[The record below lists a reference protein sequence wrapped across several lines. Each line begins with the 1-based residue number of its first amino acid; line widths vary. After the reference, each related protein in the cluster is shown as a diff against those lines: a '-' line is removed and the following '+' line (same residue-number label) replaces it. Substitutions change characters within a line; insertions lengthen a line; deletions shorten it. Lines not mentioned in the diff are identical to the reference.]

1 MNDTRGCFIYF
12 GDIRYDSRLQNIAGT
27 LVKNGLSITVLQA
40 ADRGEE
46 FDLNGI
52 RVVSLKTNN
61 RIRGIARFLWF
72 YARIFPAALKIKAG
86 FFCAADLYSLPVAA
100 WAAGKNKAGLFYDS
114 REIYSALGTLAG
126 KKAKQNIWHLL
137 EKFFIKRAVTF
148 TSGEMDSDRLAELYH
163 IPVPQVV
170 YNYPLLKDVPRN
182 QSLHSALKLPE
193 DRFLLLYQGMLAP
206 GRGIGFMLKVLKQLD
221 PGYALVLIGDGVM
234 SLELQKKS
242 ETPEWKGRLFVMG
255 RVPHQKLL
263 EYTASADI
271 GLTLIE
277 GITLSYFAALPN
289 KLFEYIMCKT
299 PPLASDLPAMKKVID
314 QHRTGRTVRYGD
326 VKQALLAIKEI
337 QEHLPEQRQ
346 ACAAARLKLNWQEQE
361 PEILSIFKSG
371 QV

>member
-1 MNDTRGCFIYF
+1 
-12 GDIRYDSRLQNIAGT
+12 
-27 LVKNGLSITVLQA
+27 V
-40 ADRGEE
+40 
-46 FDLNGI
+46 
-52 RVVSLKTNN
+52 
-61 RIRGIARFLWF
+61 
-72 YARIFPAALKIKAG
+72 
-86 FFCAADLYSLPVAA
+86 
-100 WAAGKNKAGLFYDS
+100 
-114 REIYSALGTLAG
+114 
-126 KKAKQNIWHLL
+126 

-170 YNYPLLKDVPRN
+170 YNYPFLKDVPRN
-182 QSLHSALKLPE
+182 QSLRSVLKLPE

-206 GRGIGFMLKVLKQLD
+206 GRGIGFMLEVLKQLD

-326 VKQALLAIKEI
+326 VTQALLAIKEI